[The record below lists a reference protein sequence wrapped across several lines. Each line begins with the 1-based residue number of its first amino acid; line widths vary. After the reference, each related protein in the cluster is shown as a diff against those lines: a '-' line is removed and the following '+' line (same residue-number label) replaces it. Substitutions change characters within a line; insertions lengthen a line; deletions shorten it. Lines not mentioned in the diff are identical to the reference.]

1 MDLGT
6 LQLKKT
12 LPFRALFYFRVGWG
26 TYFAY
31 IMAAINVLTVTYF
44 LAIENYPSLQV
55 IFPTFVHYIATA
67 VGIGVPLLVLVGYA
81 HYKRSVA
88 FRAEAEIEIEANPY
102 WYKAPPGWN
111 KEVVFPLYLNMI
123 NLMTKMSKNEKLT
136 PDEIKKISDL
146 QESLSNLI
154 DGGYVGRPSRMKDDS

>member
-1 MDLGT
+1 M
-6 LQLKKT
+6 KKT

-55 IFPTFVHYIATA
+55 IFPTFVHYISTA
-67 VGIGVPLLVLVGYA
+67 VGIGVPLLVLIGYA

-123 NLMTKMSKNEKLT
+123 NLMIKMSKNEKLT
-136 PDEIKKISDL
+136 PDEIKKMSDI
-146 QESLSNLI
+146 QKSLSTLI
-154 DGGYVGRPSRMKDDS
+154 DGGYIGRPSRMNDDSKS